1 MLGLLE
7 TVSLT
12 VAGSSAVFG
21 TFLDGK
27 RVVLV
32 VAVLVVVLVLEV
44 RYVRIFGVDGRNVA
58 RVGEVKVVRGSSD
71 KEKFA
76 Y

>member
-1 MLGLLE
+1 M
-7 TVSLT
+7 
-12 VAGSSAVFG
+12 FG

-27 RVVLV
+27 GVVLV
-32 VAVLVVVLVLEV
+32 FAVLVVVLVLGV

-58 RVGEVKVVRGSSD
+58 RVGELKVVRGSSD

-76 Y
+76 H